1 MTEKDRKAAT
11 GKEASDKGLTR
22 TLKVELTQ
30 LQHALVTLAA
40 NLKDVSIAKYLST
53 VVAEAAVRD
62 TQDLNKIRS
71 EVDNDLKEARRKQ

>member
-40 NLKDVSIAKYLST
+40 NLKDVSIAEYLST

-62 TQDLNKIRS
+62 TQDMNKIRS
-71 EVDNDLKEARRKQ
+71 EVDNDLKARRKQ